1 MSIPSIIVMT
11 PLLLSSF
18 RCFPYG
24 PRVSPQASSRRGLL
38 FPRQL
43 EREREREDPTTL
55 SRQIPARIIG
65 YERFRLAA
73 HKFHVDRISG
83 GSSTLVGEG
92 ARERDEEPTTSEQIS
107 STSGNLSNLG
117 QVGRFAQP
125 RIERIDRE
133 STVSTLLSKNRP
145 PPAYPYV
152 QKPSLLLRGKV

>member
-65 YERFRLAA
+65 YERFRSAA

-83 GSSTLVGEG
+83 GSSTLGG
-92 ARERDEEPTTSEQIS
+92 GGGQRERRGADNERTDILDERQSLESGS
-107 STSGNLSNLG
+107 SWEIRSTKDRTN
-117 QVGRFAQP
+117 RP
-125 RIERIDRE
+125 RIDRFDA
-133 STVSTLLSKNRP
+133 LI
-145 PPAYPYV
+145 
-152 QKPSLLLRGKV
+152 

>member
-24 PRVSPQASSRRGLL
+24 PSVSPRRDLL
-38 FPRQL
+38 SPRQL
-43 EREREREDPTTL
+43 EREREREREDPTTL

-65 YERFRLAA
+65 YERFRSVA

-83 GSSTLVGEG
+83 GFSMLGGGGGGRDRKE
-92 ARERDEEPTTSEQIS
+92 RERERETTMSEQIS

-117 QVGRFAQP
+117 QVGRFARP
-125 RIERIDRE
+125 RIERIDQK
-133 STVSTLLSKNRP
+133 STALI
-145 PPAYPYV
+145 
-152 QKPSLLLRGKV
+152 